1 MLGHYFTAR
10 MVTENLFLLVCCIF
24 RFNVT
29 ISETLHNLLLVL
41 FHKIEE
47 VLD

>member
-1 MLGHYFTAR
+1 MLGHYFAAR
-10 MVTENLFLLVCCIF
+10 MVTGNLFLLVCCIF

-29 ISETLHNLLLVL
+29 ISETLHLLLVL
-41 FHKIEE
+41 FHKTEE